1 MRVMEVEERVI
12 GLRQDLAIR
21 REETAKTSAAVAGVI
36 QQLGQLDS
44 EFTRTALDALTE
56 AQATV
61 RLRTEELKKAEDRS
75 QNAVL
80 TAPIAG
86 IVQQLAVSTL
96 GGVVKLA
103 DPLMVIVPRSGDC
116 LPAAKG
122 CASDRLI
129 VEAMTSNK
137 DVGFL
142 ALGQDVEIKLEAY
155 PFTRYGVV
163 TGTLIAISQDAIER
177 EDGNL
182 KFPIRVQL
190 SRDYIK
196 VNDTKRRLAPGLAVT
211 AEVKTGKRRIIDFL
225 LSPLAKRVEE
235 AGRER

>member
-1 MRVMEVEERVI
+1 MVAAEASKLSQQLPLAEQQLEGLTSLRDQGFASKIRVMEVEERVI

-75 QNAVL
+75 ENTIL
-80 TAPIAG
+80 TAPIAST
-86 IVQQLAVSTL
+86 VQQLAVSTL
-96 GGVVKLA
+96 GGVVKPA
-103 DPLMVIVPRSGDC
+103 DPLMVIVPRTGDC
-116 LPAAKG
+116 PPQVPR

-129 VEAMTSNK
+129 VEAMASNR

-155 PFTRYGVV
+155 PFTRSKSLDLFNP
-163 TGTLIAISQDAIER
+163 LIKMD
-177 EDGNL
+177 
-182 KFPIRVQL
+182 
-190 SRDYIK
+190 
-196 VNDTKRRLAPGLAVT
+196 
-211 AEVKTGKRRIIDFL
+211 
-225 LSPLAKRVEE
+225 
-235 AGRER
+235 